1 MKRLVYVK
9 YLHNVNGI
17 TYSKQKVGT
26 VMDEDHHGNLT
37 VKIYN
42 DEISEYE
49 TKVLRTDQ
57 FSDSPYLMDFE

>member
-1 MKRLVYVK
+1 
-9 YLHNVNGI
+9 
-17 TYSKQKVGT
+17 
-26 VMDEDHHGNLT
+26 MDEDHHGNLT

-57 FSDSPYLMDFE
+57 FSDSPYLMDFD